1 MDANERESL
10 NLLFEKVVGA
20 VYEVAN
26 TLGSG
31 FLEKVYERALK
42 TELNHLGINVEA
54 QAPIQIQ
61 YKGKIVG
68 DYYADLLVE
77 DKLIVELKCVDT
89 LSNEH
94 FAQTLNYLKA
104 TGHHVALLVNFQRP
118 KVEWKRIVQNF

>member
-42 TELNHLGINVEA
+42 TELNSRGINVED
-54 QAPIQIQ
+54 QAPIQIH
-61 YKGKIVG
+61 YKGKNVG

-77 DKLIVELKCVDT
+77 DKLIVELNCVDT

-104 TGHHVALLVNFQRP
+104 TGHHVALLVNFQYP

>member
-1 MDANERESL
+1 MDANERESI
-10 NLLFEKVVGA
+10 NQLFEKVVGA

-26 TLGSG
+26 SLGSG

-42 TELNHLGINVEA
+42 TELNIRGINEEA
-54 QAPIQIQ
+54 QAPIQIL
-61 YKGKIVG
+61 YKGKNVV

-89 LSNEH
+89 LNNEH

-104 TGHHVALLVNFQRP
+104 TDHHVALLVNFQHP
-118 KVEWKRIVQNF
+118 KVEWKRIVQDF

>member
-1 MDANERESL
+1 MDANERESI
-10 NLLFEKVVGA
+10 NQLFEKVVGA

-42 TELNHLGINVEA
+42 TELNIRGINVEA
-54 QAPIQIQ
+54 QAPIQIL
-61 YKGKIVG
+61 YKGKNVG

-89 LSNEH
+89 LNNDH

-104 TGHHVALLVNFQRP
+104 TDHHVALLVNFQHP
-118 KVEWKRIVQNF
+118 KVEWRRIVQDF

>member
-1 MDANERESL
+1 M
-10 NLLFEKVVGA
+10 VGA

-26 TLGSG
+26 TLGPG

-42 TELNHLGINVEA
+42 TELNIRRINVES

-61 YKGKIVG
+61 YKGKIIG

-77 DKLIVELKCVDT
+77 NKLIVELKCVDT

-104 TGHHVALLVNFQRP
+104 TDHHVALLVNFQHP

>member
-1 MDANERESL
+1 MDANERESI
-10 NLLFEKVVGA
+10 NQLFEKVVGA

-42 TELNHLGINVEA
+42 TELNSRGINVEA
-54 QAPIQIQ
+54 QAPIQIC
-61 YKGKIVG
+61 YKGKNVG

-104 TGHHVALLVNFQRP
+104 TGHHIALLVNFQYP
-118 KVEWKRIVQNF
+118 KVEWKRIVQDF